1 MAVGGDGF
9 FTLATVS
16 GFFSQHFIMGD
27 EGAPF
32 GREYTGPVN
41 KNVVRTFEDDMKY
54 IRKVSPCNYEID
66 EGFVNGMLCK
76 GSFYV
81 NEALEDLMFDELRC
95 SCSSGSYGGFL
106 PAVKQIANVAALPGI
121 VKKSIGLPDVHSGYG
136 FAIGNVAA
144 FDMAD
149 PAAIVS
155 PGGVGFDIN
164 CGVRLVRTNLTEA
177 EVGPVREQ
185 LAQAL
190 FDHIPVGV
198 GSKGVIPTTMAD
210 LNAALEMGMDWSV
223 REGYAW
229 TEDKEHCEEYG
240 RMLQADP
247 SKVSARAKKRGLPQ
261 LGTLGAGNHYCEI
274 QVVDEIFDPLAAA
287 RMGIDRIG
295 QVCIMIHSGS
305 RGLGHQV
312 ATDALTAMEAAML
325 RDGIVTND
333 RQLACARIGSQEGQD
348 YLAAMA
354 AAANYAWVNRSSMTF
369 LVRQAFAKQFNA
381 QPDDLDMNV
390 IYDVSHNI
398 AKVEQHV
405 VDGQVRS
412 LLVHRKG
419 STRAFPPHHP
429 LIPVDYQFI
438 GQPVL
443 IGGTMGT
450 CSYVLT
456 GTAKGMQETFGSTCH
471 GAGRAQSRNK
481 SRRNLSYQDVL
492 DKLAEKGISI
502 RVASPKLVMEEAPE
516 SYKDVSAVV
525 DTCHAAGISKKC
537 IKLRPIAVIKG

>member
-1 MAVGGDGF
+1 MPE
-9 FTLATVS
+9 
-16 GFFSQHFIMGD
+16 
-27 EGAPF
+27 EGAPV
-32 GREYTGPVN
+32 GREYQGAIN
-41 KNVVRTFEDDMKY
+41 EAIVRTFDEDMKY
-54 IRKVSPCNYEID
+54 IRRLTPWKFQIQR
-66 EGFVNGMLCK
+66 GFVPGMNCE
-76 GSFYV
+76 GYFYV
-81 NEALEDLMFDELRC
+81 NSALEELMFDELRHH
-95 SCSSGSYGGFL
+95 CSSGGYGGFL

-121 VKKSIGLPDVHSGYG
+121 VGGSFGLPDVHSGYG

-144 FDMAD
+144 FDMD
-149 PAAIVS
+149 NPESIVS

-164 CGVRLVRTNLTEA
+164 CGVRLLRTNLTEA
-177 EVGPVREQ
+177 DVGPVKEQ
-185 LAQAL
+185 LAQSL

-198 GSKGVIPTTMAD
+198 GSKGVIPTSTRD
-210 LNAALEMGMDWSV
+210 LDSALEMGMDWSV

-229 TEDKEHCEEYG
+229 AEDKEHCEEYG

-247 SKVSARAKKRGLPQ
+247 SKVSKRAKKRGLPQ

-274 QVVDEIFDPLAAA
+274 QVVDEIYDRHAAS
-287 RMGIDRIG
+287 RMGVDQIG
-295 QVCIMIHSGS
+295 QICVMIHSGS

-312 ATDALTAMEAAML
+312 ATDALTAMETAMA
-325 RDGIVTND
+325 RDGLITND
-333 RQLACARIGSQEGQD
+333 RQLACARIHSQEGRD

-369 LVRQAFAKQFNA
+369 LTRQAFAKQFQA
-381 QPDDLDMNV
+381 TPDDLDMHV

-405 VDGQVRS
+405 VDGRLRT

-429 LIPVDYQFI
+429 LIPVDYQFT

-456 GTAKGMQETFGSTCH
+456 GTEQGMQETFGSTCH

-481 SRRNLSYQDVL
+481 SRRNLGYQEVL
-492 DKLAEKGISI
+492 DKLAEQGIAI

-516 SYKDVSAVV
+516 SYKDVTQVV
-525 DTCHAAGISKKC
+525 DTCHNAGISKKC
-537 IKLRPIAVIKG
+537 IKLRPIAVVKG